1 MVQCIVYCRLGLLG
15 GTGMDS
21 GLDWRAGSGYVGFGS
36 WDGGVDSGLNS
47 GVDSG
52 GGSEEESGVDS
63 WVGSG

>member
-1 MVQCIVYCRLGLLG
+1 
-15 GTGMDS
+15 MDS
-21 GLDWRAGSGYVGFGS
+21 GLDWRAGSGYVGVGS
-36 WDGGVDSGLNS
+36 WDARVDSGLNF